1 MSVNARNNFF
11 GVKLPY
17 YIWVGCSKD
26 AGASSA
32 KLAEI
37 DAAATESPY
46 LSALDLQT
54 GTIPTDVEIRSK
66 AYESAIVNLQSS
78 LPLPATWYQNHHWRI
93 HYDDTLPKHARFNNS
108 YIYAFTWYATPVYK
122 LHLSLF

>member
-1 MSVNARNNFF
+1 M
-11 GVKLPY
+11 PY

-26 AGASSA
+26 SGASTM

-54 GTIPTDVEIRSK
+54 GPVPVDVEVRSK

-78 LPLPATWYQNHHWRI
+78 LPLPATW
-93 HYDDTLPKHARFNNS
+93 
-108 YIYAFTWYATPVYK
+108 
-122 LHLSLF
+122 

>member
-1 MSVNARNNFF
+1 M
-11 GVKLPY
+11 PY

-26 AGASSA
+26 HLSSRA

-54 GTIPTDVEIRSK
+54 GHTQTDVEVRSK
-66 AYESAIVNLQSS
+66 AYESAIINLQSS
-78 LPLPATWYQNHHWRI
+78 LPLPATWYVDLRLWGV
-93 HYDDTLPKHARFNNS
+93 S
-108 YIYAFTWYATPVYK
+108 
-122 LHLSLF
+122 SLESRPNRMGMGIEC

>member
-1 MSVNARNNFF
+1 MLSINARNSFF
-11 GVKLPY
+11 GVRMPY

-26 AGASSA
+26 HLSSRA

-54 GTIPTDVEIRSK
+54 GHTQTDVEVRSK
-66 AYESAIVNLQSS
+66 AYESAIINLQSS
-78 LPLPATWYQNHHWRI
+78 LPLPATWYVDMRSSEW
-93 HYDDTLPKHARFNNS
+93 L
-108 YIYAFTWYATPVYK
+108 
-122 LHLSLF
+122 

>member
-1 MSVNARNNFF
+1 MKDKDLRLQDYLEYRFGTVLSVNARNHFF
-11 GVKLPY
+11 GVRLPY

-26 AGASSA
+26 SGASTT

-46 LSALDLQT
+46 LSALDLRT
-54 GTIPTDVEIRSK
+54 GPVASDVELRSK

-78 LPLPATWYQNHHWRI
+78 LPLPATW
-93 HYDDTLPKHARFNNS
+93 
-108 YIYAFTWYATPVYK
+108 
-122 LHLSLF
+122 

>member
-1 MSVNARNNFF
+1 LSVNARNNFF
-11 GVKLPY
+11 GVRLPY

-26 AGASSA
+26 DGASTA

-54 GTIPTDVEIRSK
+54 GPTMADVEPRSK

-78 LPLPATWYQNHHWRI
+78 LPLPATWYVWVSHPLYWTQSW
-93 HYDDTLPKHARFNNS
+93 
-108 YIYAFTWYATPVYK
+108 
-122 LHLSLF
+122 

>member
-1 MSVNARNNFF
+1 MEYRFGTVLSINARNLFF

-17 YIWVGCSKD
+17 YVWIGCSKD
-26 AGASSA
+26 SGASTT

-54 GTIPTDVEIRSK
+54 GPAAGDVVEIRSK

-78 LPLPATWYQNHHWRI
+78 LPLPATW
-93 HYDDTLPKHARFNNS
+93 
-108 YIYAFTWYATPVYK
+108 
-122 LHLSLF
+122 